1 MKHSLK
7 FHIDSE
13 AAYKLDEKKRLL
25 HEDQGDLEDGG
36 LKFEVERTE
45 PLMK

>member
-7 FHIDSE
+7 FHIDSQ
-13 AAYKLDEKKRLL
+13 AAYKLDQKKRLL

-36 LKFEVERTE
+36 LKVEVDRTE
-45 PLMK
+45 PLHE